1 MCREQQLTLQQLF
14 ARALGWLLLAS
25 MLMVSTPSYAD
36 IVVDKVYK
44 PNILPF
50 ERDVEWRLVSRK
62 TDTGNELFHRVGYGH
77 AFTEGFMVE
86 VFLSAERDELENVSL
101 AEYEVEARWMLGE
114 QGQYWA
120 DTAFIF
126 EIEKSHKVDHF
137 KTSIGLINEKQ
148 FGRTHLATNLIVKY
162 VFGQAIDSVLE
173 SEFRMQ
179 YRYRLRPAFQPA
191 LELYTDK
198 DFFGIG
204 PGFMGVKK
212 FSPQQQL
219 KWELAFIK
227 GFNGDSK
234 DHTLRAGLQWSF

>member
-1 MCREQQLTLQQLF
+1 
-14 ARALGWLLLAS
+14 
-25 MLMVSTPSYAD
+25 MVSQFSHAD

-50 ERDVEWRLVSRK
+50 ERDVEWRLVSRQ
-62 TDTGNELFHRVGYGH
+62 TDTGNELFHRIGYGH

-86 VFLSAERDELENVSL
+86 VFLSGERDAQENFKL
-101 AEYEVEARWMLGE
+101 AEYEVEARYMFGE

-120 DTAFIF
+120 DTAVIF
-126 EIEKSHKVDHF
+126 EIEKSHKRDHF
-137 KTSIGLINEKQ
+137 NTSVGLINEKQ
-148 FGRTHLATNLIVKY
+148 FGRTHLATNLIIKY

-179 YRYRLRPAFQPA
+179 YRYRLRQAFQPA
-191 LELYTDK
+191 IELYTDK

-204 PGFMGVKK
+204 PGFMGTKK
-212 FSPQQQL
+212 FSPRQQL

-234 DHTLRAGLQWSF
+234 DHTLRAGIQWSF

>member
-1 MCREQQLTLQQLF
+1 MCREQQLTLQQSF
-14 ARALGWLLLAS
+14 ASALGWLLLAS
-25 MLMVSTPSYAD
+25 MIMASTTSYAD

-50 ERDVEWRLVSRK
+50 ERDIEWRLVSRK

-126 EIEKSHKVDHF
+126 EIEKSRKVDHF

-148 FGRTHLATNLIVKY
+148 
-162 VFGQAIDSVLE
+162 FGQAIDSVLE

>member
-1 MCREQQLTLQQLF
+1 MCREHLIKLQQSLYKAF
-14 ARALGWLLLAS
+14 GCLLMAYVL
-25 MLMVSTPSYAD
+25 LVSSTSHAD

-50 ERDVEWRLVSRK
+50 ERDVEWRLVSRQ
-62 TDTGNELFHRVGYGH
+62 TDDGNELFHRVGYGH

-86 VFLSAERDELENVSL
+86 VFLSAERDEQENLSL
-101 AEYEVEARWMLGE
+101 AEYEVEARWMFGE

-120 DTAFIF
+120 DTAVIF
-126 EIEKSHKVDHF
+126 ELEKSHKVDKY
-137 KTSIGLINEKQ
+137 KTSMGVINEKQ

-162 VFGQAIDSVLE
+162 VFGQAVDSVLE

-179 YRYRLRPAFQPA
+179 YRYRLRQAFQPA
-191 LELYTDK
+191 LELYADK
-198 DFFGIG
+198 DFLGIG

-212 FSPQQQL
+212 FSPRQQL